1 MSTFDDFEKEFE
13 ENARESNRADYWKL
27 KEGENKV
34 VVLTMPKMY
43 TEVFG
48 IGIAYHDCGYGQY
61 GAVKSKCYIK
71 DLADNKIKIATFN
84 YTLTKDLL
92 ALGKGARTKFET
104 FPMPYSIIIDAKN
117 AGTLGQETKLI
128 ADEDFEFSD
137 DDQKILASL
146 DDIGEVLERFKEAQR
161 KNVESDPKLQK
172 RISDFIAEKSAE
184 KSTKK
189 SEKMQQEEL
198 PTINIDD
205 EGESQVDVDESD
217 DIPFEG

>member
-161 KNVESDPKLQK
+161 KNVENDPKLQK
-172 RISDFIAEKSAE
+172 RIADFIAEKTAE
-184 KSTKK
+184 KSSKK
-189 SEKMQQEEL
+189 SMKQEDL
-198 PTINIDD
+198 PSIQIDD
-205 EGESQVDVDESD
+205 EGEYQVDENNE
-217 DIPFEG
+217 DIPFE